1 MSISMKYLRKKIEL
15 YFSPVELFAALTD
28 FGQKSDCLLLESG
41 EPGENHCEKS
51 ILIVQS
57 AMRIRIHQQKIYFE
71 ALTENGRALLKQL
84 KFCEFEVLA
93 KTDDTLCLLCPEPSD
108 AFTLEQRL
116 QSLDIFS
123 ALRSLMSQCEL
134 FDDYSKQAFMLAG
147 LLGYDL
153 IDYFEVIADDD
164 GNGAAST
171 DNHIVDDDLY
181 LLIPETRIL
190 LDHLYQTAVIEQL
203 VVADGEAR
211 ILYHQATSDMA
222 AIELAIHNLDKPET
236 KTCSETSSEKEMET
250 FEQFLIS
257 NRDRIQ
263 QATHNIAVDRSD
275 DEYAKMVETAKKYI
289 KKGDIF
295 QVVPSR
301 TFSCDCEN
309 PLYHYY
315 CLTQQNPSPYQFY
328 FSSSSFKLFGASPES
343 AVKYTAEN
351 NNVEIYPI
359 AGTAKRGRNADGTID
374 LDLDNRLECQL
385 RLDEKEL
392 AEHMMLVDLARND
405 IARISVTAS
414 RHVAELL
421 KVDRYS
427 HVMHLVSRVVGK
439 LKLELDAFHAYRAC
453 LNMGTLTG
461 APKIRATEIIRK
473 LEGHK
478 RGYYGGAIGY
488 FDAQG
493 SLDSAI
499 IIRTAIVKNGRA
511 LVTAGAGIVAD
522 SVPESEAKE
531 TFQKASAVLKAIIGR
546 DQLEFI

>member
-1 MSISMKYLRKKIEL
+1 MSICIQYLRKKIEL
-15 YFSPVELFAALTD
+15 YFAPVELFSALTD
-28 FGQKSDCLLLESG
+28 FGEKADCLLLESG

-57 AMRIRIHQQKIYFE
+57 ALRIRINQKIIYFE
-71 ALTENGRALLKQL
+71 ALTENGRVLLNQL
-84 KFCEFEVLA
+84 DFTTFEVLE
-93 KTDDTLCLLCPEPSD
+93 KTDSGISLKAPEPSD

-116 QSLDIFS
+116 QAKDVFS
-123 ALRSLMSQCEL
+123 SLRSLMSQCEL
-134 FDDYSKQAFMLAG
+134 ADEYSKQAFMLAG

-153 IDYFEVIADDD
+153 IDYFEVIAEEI
-164 GNGAAST
+164 NTSS
-171 DNHIVDDDLY
+171 VDMRIIEDDLY

-190 LDHLYQTAVIEQL
+190 LDHIYQTAVIEQM
-203 VVADGEAR
+203 VVADGESR
-211 ILYHQATSDMA
+211 NLYHQATSDLA
-222 AIELAIHNLDKPET
+222 AIELAIRDL
-236 KTCSETSSEKEMET
+236 EKQNTENKIVEVVQT
-250 FEQFLIS
+250 FDQFLQS
-257 NRDRIQ
+257 NKVRLQHSNKQIM
-263 QATHNIAVDRSD
+263 VDRSD
-275 DEYAKMVETAKKYI
+275 AEYEQIVEQAKHYI
-289 KKGDIF
+289 KKGDVF

-309 PLYHYY
+309 SLYHYY

-343 AVKYTAEN
+343 AVKYSAKT

-359 AGTAKRGRNADGTID
+359 AGTAKRGRDSNGNID
-374 LDLDNRLECQL
+374 FDLDNRLECQL

-414 RHVAELL
+414 RHVADLL

-427 HVMHLVSRVVGK
+427 HVMHLVSRVVGQ
-439 LKLELDAFHAYRAC
+439 LKPELDAFHAYRAC

-461 APKIRATEIIRK
+461 APKIRATQIIRK

-499 IIRTAIVKNGRA
+499 IIRTAIVKDGRA

-522 SVPESEAKE
+522 SIAEKESKE
-531 TFQKASAVLKAIIGR
+531 TLQKASAVLKAIVGNASNDDR
-546 DQLEFI
+546 EFL